1 MPPNPTPDLTFGE
14 MQTLIQ
20 TAPVAIAQKL
30 FYGWAANEMTSFS
43 EFYTLFNI
51 LKVRLP

>member
-1 MPPNPTPDLTFGE
+1 MPPNPTPDLTFSE
-14 MQTLIQ
+14 KQTLIQ

-30 FYGWAANEMTSFS
+30 YYGWVANELLSYD

-51 LKVRLP
+51 LKLRLP